1 MKFIADMGISPEA
14 VRFLTSLGHDAIHL
28 HDQGLDRED
37 DPDILEKAKR
47 EGRILLTHDL
57 DFGDLV
63 AASGAALPSV
73 ITFRL
78 RNMKPAN
85 VNRYLKEI
93 VIQHQQ
99 ALDRGAFISVTEG
112 KLRVRLLPMT
122 TRE

>member
-1 MKFIADMGISPEA
+1 MKFLADMGISPEA
-14 VRFLTSLGHDAIHL
+14 VRFLISLGHDAIHL

-37 DPDILEKAKR
+37 DPAILEKAKC
-47 EGRILLTHDL
+47 EGCILLTHDL

-78 RNMKPAN
+78 RNMKPAS
-85 VNRYLKEI
+85 VNRYLREI
-93 VIQHQQ
+93 VIQHHQ

-112 KLRVRLLPMT
+112 KIRVRLLPMT
-122 TRE
+122 PN

>member
-1 MKFIADMGISPEA
+1 MKFLADMGISPEA
-14 VRFLTSLGHDAIHL
+14 VRFLTSRGHDAIHL
-28 HDQGLDRED
+28 HDEGLDREN
-37 DPDILEKAKR
+37 DPEILEKAKR
-47 EGRILLTHDL
+47 EGCILLTHDL

-63 AASGAALPSV
+63 AASGDALPSV

-93 VIQHQQ
+93 IIQHKE
-99 ALDRGAFISVTEG
+99 ALDRGAFVSVTEG

>member
-1 MKFIADMGISPEA
+1 MKFLADMGISPEA

-63 AASGAALPSV
+63 AASGAALLSV

-85 VNRYLKEI
+85 VNRYMKEI
-93 VIQHQQ
+93 VIQHKE
-99 ALDRGAFISVTEG
+99 ALDLGAFVSVTEG
-112 KLRVRLLPMT
+112 KLRVRLLPVT